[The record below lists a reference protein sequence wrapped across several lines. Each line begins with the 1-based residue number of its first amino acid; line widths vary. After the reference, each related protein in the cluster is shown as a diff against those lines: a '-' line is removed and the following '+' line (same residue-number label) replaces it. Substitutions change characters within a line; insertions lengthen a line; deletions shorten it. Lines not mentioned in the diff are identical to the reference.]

1 MILFVSTLYPIPGF
15 RMNIILIG
23 YRASG
28 KTSAGRELARLLGRP
43 FFDTDRMIFGKTG
56 RTIHEIVEKSGW
68 QAFREVEKTVISE
81 LSGLDE
87 AVIATGGGAVMDPDN
102 VSILSERGG
111 FVWLQADARVL
122 ALRMSNDLN
131 GAGQRPSLTGAGTLE
146 EIEKVL
152 AKRLPV
158 YRAVADV
165 VIDTAGKGP
174 VEIAS
179 EIAARLEGDP
189 MDEERKRKRRRS
201 HVR

>member
-1 MILFVSTLYPIPGF
+1 
-15 RMNIILIG
+15 MNIILIG

-28 KTSAGRELARLLGRP
+28 KTAAGRELARILGRP
-43 FFDTDRMIFGKTG
+43 FFDTDRMIFARTG
-56 RTIHEIVEKSGW
+56 RTVREIVEAGGW

-87 AVIATGGGAVMDPDN
+87 VVIAAGGGAVMDPDN
-102 VSILSERGG
+102 VSMLRAGG
-111 FVWLQADARVL
+111 RFVWLQADARIL
-122 ALRMSNDLN
+122 ALRMRNEKN
-131 GAGQRPSLTGAGTLE
+131 GAGQRPSLTGAGILE
-146 EIEKVL
+146 EIEGVL

-165 VIDTAGKGP
+165 AIDTAGKGP

-179 EIAARLEGDP
+179 EIAGRLGVDP
-189 MDEERKRKRRRS
+189 MEEERKRKRRRA

>member
-1 MILFVSTLYPIPGF
+1 
-15 RMNIILIG
+15 MNIILIG

-28 KTSAGRELARLLGRP
+28 KTSAGRELAGLLGRP
-43 FFDTDRMIFGKTG
+43 FFDTDRMIFAKTG
-56 RTIHEIVEKSGW
+56 RTVREIVEAGGW

-87 AVIATGGGAVMDPDN
+87 VVIAAGGGAVMDPDN
-102 VSILSERGG
+102 VSMLRAGG
-111 FVWLQADARVL
+111 RFVWLRADARIL
-122 ALRMSNDLN
+122 ALRMSKDLN
-131 GAGQRPSLTGAGTLE
+131 GALQRPSLTGAGTLA

-165 VIDTAGKGP
+165 VIDTAGKDP

-179 EIAARLEGDP
+179 EIAGRLGGDP
-189 MDEERKRKRRRS
+189 MDEERKRKRRRA